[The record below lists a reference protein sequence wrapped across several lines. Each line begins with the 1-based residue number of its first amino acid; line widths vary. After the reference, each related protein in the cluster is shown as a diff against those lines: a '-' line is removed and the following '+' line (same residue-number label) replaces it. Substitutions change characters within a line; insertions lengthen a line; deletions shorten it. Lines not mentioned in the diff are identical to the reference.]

1 LRVDDVRSRV
11 DGART
16 SKLLLEAAKRLA
28 MWDPSRQSAGA
39 EVRAG
44 ARLVA
49 EAEVALARFRR
60 LDEVQKLLVDVTAL
74 TEAGVE
80 PEEIEA
86 KAWRASRMANE
97 IADEIAA
104 EVVKLARVASTEAPE
119 EAAESSQREPV
130 VSGGQ
135 LSP

>member
-1 LRVDDVRSRV
+1 MPAPAGANRTLAPFQAVAALRLPRSRAGQEPVGTLRVDDVRSRV

-28 MWDPSRQSAGA
+28 MWDPSRQSASA

-49 EAEVALARFRR
+49 EAEAALARFRR
-60 LDEVQKLLVDVTAL
+60 LDELQKRLVEVTAL

-86 KAWRASRMANE
+86 K
-97 IADEIAA
+97 
-104 EVVKLARVASTEAPE
+104 
-119 EAAESSQREPV
+119 
-130 VSGGQ
+130 
-135 LSP
+135 